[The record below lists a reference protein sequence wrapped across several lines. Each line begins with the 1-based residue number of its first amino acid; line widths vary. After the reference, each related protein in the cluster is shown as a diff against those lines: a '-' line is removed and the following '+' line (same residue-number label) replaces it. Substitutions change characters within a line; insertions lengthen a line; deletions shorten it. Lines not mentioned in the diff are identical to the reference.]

1 MYLYVVFYS
10 ASKPQQALLA
20 VNTLQKG
27 LSAQDYVSRL
37 LSLKA
42 ICGLKVREVSQVML
56 LELGKAVRDL
66 SPHVRRAA
74 SVLLPPLFDMDPSTE
89 DEILELLE
97 TLLDDADANVVG
109 AALQTYAALCE
120 THWAFVHP
128 VYRKVCA
135 DLGKMDEWNQIT
147 AMTVL
152 ERYARSFFRDPKGAH
167 GAAHPDGAG
176 EREEE
181 LAGVMGDAGD
191 AEEGLEPDHRL
202 LVDSVLPLVSS
213 TNTSVAYHAAL
224 LLYRCG
230 PASCERVVA
239 QGLLRLLH
247 TNPSTQF
254 YVLDTISTLDARLF
268 RGDVTEFFVR
278 TFDTAR
284 VRRTKL
290 EVLSRIADPANIRAI
305 LAELQCYAADR
316 DTAFAREAV
325 KAIGRCAMNVPEV
338 AETCQ
343 QFLIEALDKDGSEEA
358 VVVLRQIL
366 QLQHKERRE
375 RQEQQRKQE
384 EEQQKQKQK
393 EEEQEQKEQQQQQQK
408 EELAA
413 SEKDVSA
420 EVSLSHPTGT
430 VLVAEDNCGG
440 VPEADS
446 TTAPSGC
453 LGEERQSGGGC
464 ADGHAG
470 AHGEGEGDA
479 EPHEHRPE
487 TPTGEAAAVSSPSCG
502 QPDEAGAVS
511 AEEATPSDSVPRE
524 GAAQSAPAVPPAAPC
539 DRQLLGV
546 VMRLARLFATSASP
560 LARASILFVI
570 GEYAPRNGSIAAEV
584 LRCVAKTF
592 REEDAQVKL
601 EALALAAKLLRSA
614 EARDGAYYGLLERL
628 AQYLFT
634 LARYDQDFD
643 VRDRARLLRALLS
656 GTLAARCGT
665 LLLREKPVPQVVSPS
680 ATNRFDEGTMS
691 HLISEPVAGYAALP
705 PFADDV
711 PPPSVRDPV
720 AKAAPSTPEHAAPA
734 LGDDEALFG
743 ADGDGG
749 EDGEDDDAA
758 LFGGAGA
765 DDGWDEDG
773 TEAWGTA
780 DGAEDD
786 ELFGAATPPTAADGE
801 WEGSAD
807 GYELH

>member
-1 MYLYVVFYS
+1 M
-10 ASKPQQALLA
+10 
-20 VNTLQKG
+20 
-27 LSAQDYVSRL
+27 
-37 LSLKA
+37 
-42 ICGLKVREVSQVML
+42 
-56 LELGKAVRDL
+56 
-66 SPHVRRAA
+66 
-74 SVLLPPLFDMDPSTE
+74 
-89 DEILELLE
+89 
-97 TLLDDADANVVG
+97 
-109 AALQTYAALCE
+109 
-120 THWAFVHP
+120 
-128 VYRKVCA
+128 
-135 DLGKMDEWNQIT
+135 
-147 AMTVL
+147 
-152 ERYARSFFRDPKGAH
+152 
-167 GAAHPDGAG
+167 
-176 EREEE
+176 
-181 LAGVMGDAGD
+181 
-191 AEEGLEPDHRL
+191 
-202 LVDSVLPLVSS
+202 
-213 TNTSVAYHAAL
+213 
-224 LLYRCG
+224 
-230 PASCERVVA
+230 
-239 QGLLRLLH
+239 
-247 TNPSTQF
+247 
-254 YVLDTISTLDARLF
+254 
-268 RGDVTEFFVR
+268 
-278 TFDTAR
+278 
-284 VRRTKL
+284 
-290 EVLSRIADPANIRAI
+290 
-305 LAELQCYAADR
+305 
-316 DTAFAREAV
+316 
-325 KAIGRCAMNVPEV
+325 
-338 AETCQ
+338 
-343 QFLIEALDKDGSEEA
+343 
-358 VVVLRQIL
+358 
-366 QLQHKERRE
+366 
-375 RQEQQRKQE
+375 
-384 EEQQKQKQK
+384 
-393 EEEQEQKEQQQQQQK
+393 
-408 EELAA
+408 
-413 SEKDVSA
+413 SA

-430 VLVAEDNCGG
+430 VLVAEADCEG

-453 LGEERQSGGGC
+453 LGEERQNGGGC

-470 AHGEGEGDA
+470 AHGEGEGDTG
-479 EPHEHRPE
+479 EHEHRPE
-487 TPTGEAAAVSSPSCG
+487 TPAGEAAAVSSPSCG

-511 AEEATPSDSVPRE
+511 AEGAMPSDSVPRE

-614 EARDGAYYGLLERL
+614 EARAGAYYGLLERL

-743 ADGDGG
+743 ADGDGVEG
-749 EDGEDDDAA
+749 DDAA
-758 LFGGAGA
+758 LFGGADA

-801 WEGSAD
+801 WEASDD